1 MKIKSILFQNRPPQY
16 KGALWIKPEKDG
28 SMSLWVYNARKWQSI
43 GGAGGGH
50 DVVIK
55 HGSDDSYSVEKGDL
69 KAAID
74 KMNAGEYVDVLV
86 YAVGDGLEGA
96 KLVDSYIIGGLSTNG
111 EAVEIDVYNASGS
124 VANLLWDETGVT
136 ATPKEV
142 VINPPDVVS

>member
-43 GGAGGGH
+43 GSAGGH

-55 HGSDDSYSVEKGDL
+55 RGSDGNYVVEKGDL
-69 KAAID
+69 KATID

-86 YAVGDGLEGA
+86 YGVGDGLEGA
-96 KLVDSYIIGGLSTNG
+96 KFIDSYIIGGLSTDG
-111 EAVEIDVYNASGS
+111 ETVTIKVHSATGPTVK
-124 VANLLWDETGVT
+124 LLWDETGVKMLE
-136 ATPKEV
+136 AAAP
-142 VINPPDVVS
+142 NL